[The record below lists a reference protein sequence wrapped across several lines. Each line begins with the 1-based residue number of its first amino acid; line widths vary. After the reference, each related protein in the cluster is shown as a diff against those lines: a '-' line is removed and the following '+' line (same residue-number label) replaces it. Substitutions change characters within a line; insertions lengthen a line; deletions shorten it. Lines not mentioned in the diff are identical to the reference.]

1 MVFFVSVASDIY
13 GRKHNTRLEFATCPT
28 ISELIAAAEAQYD
41 ITARATRPAGYPDIP
56 FRVQTF
62 QVYDDVLLRWVDLYS
77 SAQLTN
83 GCQVYAFQ
91 PETVWNVDLQ
101 GTIPIARDAVAFS
114 SYAGSPSRARAAAAA
129 GVPPTMSE
137 KLRNVFYE
145 LDSGAKGYILYS
157 DLRAAF
163 LRYDIEFSYA
173 TCGEIFNLADTN
185 RDGRVAYDE
194 WVRFS
199 IDHPNVVDALFYRSR
214 DISAARPVYVPS
226 TEEIISARRARQA
239 ELDRL
244 YRESEISAQ
253 RASAQRAYDAAK
265 AEAELARQRASAAAS
280 REREALDRLY
290 YTPASPSRFL

>member
-13 GRKHNTRLEFATCPT
+13 GRKHNTRLEFITCPT
-28 ISELIAAAEAQYD
+28 ISELIAATEAQYD
-41 ITARATRPAGYPDIP
+41 VTARATRPAGYPDVP
-56 FRVQTF
+56 FRIQTF

-101 GTIPIARDAVAFS
+101 GTIPVARDAIAITSV
-114 SYAGSPSRARAAAAA
+114 AGSPRRIAAAA
-129 GVPPTMSE
+129 GVAPTMSE

-157 DLRAAF
+157 DLRSAF

-173 TCGEIFNLADTN
+173 TCGELFNLADTN
-185 RDGRVAYDE
+185 RDGRVSYEE
-194 WVRFS
+194 WVRFA

-214 DISAARPVYVPS
+214 DIAAGRPVYVPS
-226 TEEIISARRARQA
+226 TEELISARRARQA

-244 YRESEISAQ
+244 YRESEIAAQ
-253 RASAQRAYDAAK
+253 RASAQRDYESAK
-265 AEAELARQRASAAAS
+265 RDAELARTRAAAAAAA
-280 REREALDRLY
+280 ERQALDRLY
-290 YTPASPSRFL
+290 YTPASPSRFM